1 MAGSGKVDGADETS
15 ALRQL
20 IRRDQLVAVRTNT
33 RAAMPVSIV
42 IGSIIVLVALH
53 YGHVFAGLLWFASST
68 FINVLRLGQSWLPIP
83 AQGDASAAGQRS
95 VERHLTLFWISSLIS
110 GFIWAF
116 IPALC
121 DFCAGPHTM
130 FYLTVTCGVTA
141 GAITHGAP
149 YARPA
154 ICFITPPLVSI
165 FGCLLYT
172 GGFEHNTLAATVFI
186 YGVSLIRFARQSEA
200 GFREASRLKN
210 EAVTMAQSLQEAHS
224 SVLVVAEQMTY
235 RAAHDGLTGLF
246 NRSGFMHEVEARL
259 TDTQS
264 AFCMMLLDLDG
275 FKSVN
280 DVYGHHAGD
289 KVLAEVARRLREALP
304 EKFVISRLGGD
315 EFAIFYN
322 TAVVD
327 GIPAELATRLV
338 TSIEVPFASFD
349 VGRLAACVGVY
360 VGRGRNVT
368 EMLTYADE
376 ALYVAKASGRNRH
389 YIFDE
394 ILLERLEMRRD
405 VERDLQR
412 ALSDNQ
418 VEVWYQPIFNRKT
431 KELVSLEALL
441 RWRHPR
447 HGQIP
452 PEELIMV
459 AAMAGLA
466 EALLR
471 YVFKQVCS
479 MIRELAALGFEQVRV
494 AMNISPREIS
504 RLPIDEI
511 LLSGLQVFN
520 LHGSMLEI
528 EITEETALDI
538 RSVQDKLIRLARSGV
553 NITIDDFGVGYSSL
567 ATLRQPY
574 VGKIKID
581 YSFIRGITDSPENQ
595 ILVQAILNLGRSLDV
610 QVVAEGVESAADLEW
625 LEQTGGDLL
634 QGYFLRPPT
643 ARKAVFEWLLQQQ
656 HVPIRN
662 MDE

>member
-1 MAGSGKVDGADETS
+1 MRGLVGTDVAD
-15 ALRQL
+15 
-20 IRRDQLVAVRTNT
+20 
-33 RAAMPVSIV
+33 
-42 IGSIIVLVALH
+42 
-53 YGHVFAGLLWFASST
+53 
-68 FINVLRLGQSWLPIP
+68 
-83 AQGDASAAGQRS
+83 QRCI
-95 VERHLTLFWISSLIS
+95 ERHLTLFWISSLIA
-110 GFIWAF
+110 GFIWGF
-116 IPALC
+116 IPVLC
-121 DFCAGPHTM
+121 DFCAGPQTV
-130 FYLTVTCGVTA
+130 FYLTVVCGVTA
-141 GAITHGAP
+141 GALAHGGP
-149 YARPA
+149 YARIP
-154 ICFITPPLVSI
+154 ICFIVPPLLSI
-165 FGCLLYT
+165 LCCLLYT
-172 GGFEHNTLAATVFI
+172 GGFVHDALAATVFI
-186 YGVSLIRFARQSEA
+186 YALTLLRFARQSEA
-200 GFREASRLKN
+200 VFREGSQLKN
-210 EAVTMAQSLQEAHS
+210 EAVAMAQSLQEAHS

-259 TDTQS
+259 MDTQS

-338 TSIEVPFASFD
+338 TAIEVPFASFD

-511 LLSGLQVFN
+511 LLSGLQIFN
-520 LHGSMLEI
+520 LHASMLEI

-643 ARKAVFEWLLQQQ
+643 SRKAVFEWLQQPQ
-656 HVPIRN
+656 PGKRQDIGG
-662 MDE
+662 